1 MVAEDDMSAVPATAR
16 LACGEVDPMP
26 NLVVEAKRKSSDKVL
41 KLSETVPKVR
51 SPSLV
56 EEA

>member
-16 LACGEVDPMP
+16 LACGEVEPIP
-26 NLVVEAKRKSSDKVL
+26 NLVVVANLKSSDSVL

>member
-1 MVAEDDMSAVPATAR
+1 MVAELDINAEPFTASAAA
-16 LACGEVDPMP
+16 GEVEPMP

-41 KLSETVPKVR
+41 KLSETVPKVK
-51 SPSLV
+51 SPSRV